1 MSLEFDPENHI
12 VCPYCGGAAIM
23 TDLTTGKPVLC
34 PRCDGRRVIPKLS
47 YKPKC
52 KSCGSEEKLDKAG
65 LCPVCASGNAPC
77 PYCGEE
83 AEKCECHSE
92 THSG

>member
-1 MSLEFDPENHI
+1 MTLEFDPENYI
-12 VCPYCGGAAIM
+12 VCPFCGGRPG
-23 TDLTTGKPVLC
+23 LTNLETGGPVAC
-34 PRCDGRRVIPKLS
+34 PRCDGRRVISKFGF
-47 YKPKC
+47 KPKC

-65 LCPVCASGNAPC
+65 LCRVCAAGNALC

-83 AEKCECHSE
+83 AEKCECYRE